1 MLFCVVMKRMDS
13 YKRNVI
19 KAGEI
24 INTGKAVPLS
34 GVVKN
39 TPIPDNSKGKNSTGP
54 ASTKAQTS
62 PEKTSQITDS
72 QIQKLEKDAYGK
84 GYMEGLK
91 SQNKDIATK
100 VEVLAAVTKTIPQ
113 IKKDILEKGEEQMV
127 KLAIAI
133 AEKILHQ
140 EVSTRKEIILDVLK
154 GALKNISETE
164 GMKIRLNPQDFRY
177 MMEVKKD
184 FLQSFDGIRNIVF
197 EEDSSIK
204 RGGAVVETM
213 FGEVDARLEN
223 QLKEIKAALLRA
235 K

>member
-1 MLFCVVMKRMDS
+1 MDS

-34 GVVKN
+34 GAVKN
-39 TPIPDNSKGKNSTGP
+39 AAVIDPGKGKTSAVP
-54 ASTKAQTS
+54 AAPKNQPP
-62 PEKTSQITDS
+62 PEKTLQVTDS
-72 QIQKLEKDAYGK
+72 HIKQIQQDAYGK
-84 GYMEGLK
+84 GYAEGLK
-91 SQNKDIATK
+91 SQNKDIAAK
-100 VEVLAAVTKTIPQ
+100 LEVLAAVTKTIPQ

-127 KLAIAI
+127 KLALAI
-133 AEKILHQ
+133 AEKILQQ

-154 GALKNISETE
+154 GALKKIAETD
-164 GMKIRLNPQDFRY
+164 GMKVHLNPQDFRY

-184 FLQSFDGIRNIVF
+184 FLQSFDGIRNLVF

-223 QLKEIKAALLRA
+223 QLKEIKTALLRA

>member
-1 MLFCVVMKRMDS
+1 MDS

-24 INTGKAVPLS
+24 VNTGKSVPLS
-34 GVVKN
+34 GAVKN
-39 TPIPDNSKGKNSTGP
+39 IPVPDPGRGKHP
-54 ASTKAQTS
+54 AGAASPKSQPPSEKTIQVTDSHIKKREQDAFENGYAAGVKAQS
-62 PEKTSQITDS
+62 
-72 QIQKLEKDAYGK
+72 
-84 GYMEGLK
+84 
-91 SQNKDIATK
+91 KDIAAK
-100 VEVLAAVTKTIPQ
+100 LEALAAVSKTIPQ

-127 KLAIAI
+127 RLAIAI
-133 AEKILHQ
+133 AEKILQQ
-140 EVSTRKEIILDVLK
+140 EVSTRKEVILGVLK
-154 GALKNISETE
+154 GALKNIAETE
-164 GMKIRLNPQDFRY
+164 GIKIHLNPQDFRY

-184 FLQSFDGIRNIVF
+184 FLQSFDGIRNMVF

-223 QLKEIKAALLRA
+223 QLKEIKAAMLQS